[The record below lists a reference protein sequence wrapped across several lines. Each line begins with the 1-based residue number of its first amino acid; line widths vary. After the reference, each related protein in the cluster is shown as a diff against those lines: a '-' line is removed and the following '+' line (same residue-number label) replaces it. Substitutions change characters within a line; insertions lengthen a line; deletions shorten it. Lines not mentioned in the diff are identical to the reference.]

1 MQWNKIIWLVLTLGC
16 FSACQSV
23 KKGMPSKQ
31 TTKGYIEKKE
41 RAFFDA
47 ESARLTGDSKKALEL
62 YKKFTSEYPNNA
74 TGHYLL
80 GRLYFMHSEVEKAEG
95 EAKKAS
101 ELAATNTYFR
111 EFYTQTLVYQNKQK
125 EATVQLDLLRKA
137 NPQNTDYL
145 YRKAMLELKNK
156 NFTEAIAQF
165 NEYEKLSGY
174 SEEIVSHRKSIFLK
188 QKKYAEALQEI
199 RKLQQNDPHNV
210 EYPIMLAEVFEEMKL
225 DDSVSYIY
233 SQIEKDHPKEPLAQ
247 VALAQYY
254 LTKPNKE
261 KYNYFMLEVMKNKNL
276 ATENKIA
283 LLIPTLRNMDND
295 SAKANVEQ
303 LISQAAAIHE
313 ESPESK
319 EAHLLY
325 ADILYYAGKAKE
337 ACIEYKNYVRKDT
350 SEINPYYQ
358 ILAISFGETQFDSVV
373 HYAQQC
379 LQYYPNNPRALFNA
393 GVAFSQLKQY
403 DSALHYLQQ
412 GLAPSE
418 TLPLLHAEV
427 LSSMGDAYHHLQ
439 RFKES
444 DSLFKKV
451 LQLQPNNA
459 GTLNNYAYYLSLR
472 KEKLQ
477 EAEEMSKKSLEL
489 EPRMKSFLDTYAWIL
504 YEQGRFS
511 EAKVYMKKAIEAEGE
526 TDATLYEH
534 LGDICFRLQ
543 EIDEAVQNWN
553 KAFELDP
560 TNPGLK
566 KKINSKSLND

>member
-1 MQWNKIIWLVLTLGC
+1 
-16 FSACQSV
+16 
-23 KKGMPSKQ
+23 
-31 TTKGYIEKKE
+31 
-41 RAFFDA
+41 
-47 ESARLTGDSKKALEL
+47 
-62 YKKFTSEYPNNA
+62 
-74 TGHYLL
+74 
-80 GRLYFMHSEVEKAEG
+80 
-95 EAKKAS
+95 
-101 ELAATNTYFR
+101 
-111 EFYTQTLVYQNKQK
+111 
-125 EATVQLDLLRKA
+125 
-137 NPQNTDYL
+137 
-145 YRKAMLELKNK
+145 
-156 NFTEAIAQF
+156 
-165 NEYEKLSGY
+165 
-174 SEEIVSHRKSIFLK
+174 
-188 QKKYAEALQEI
+188 
-199 RKLQQNDPHNV
+199 
-210 EYPIMLAEVFEEMKL
+210 
-225 DDSVSYIY
+225 
-233 SQIEKDHPKEPLAQ
+233 
-247 VALAQYY
+247 
-254 LTKPNKE
+254 
-261 KYNYFMLEVMKNKNL
+261 
-276 ATENKIA
+276 
-283 LLIPTLRNMDND
+283 
-295 SAKANVEQ
+295 
-303 LISQAAAIHE
+303 
-313 ESPESK
+313 
-319 EAHLLY
+319 
-325 ADILYYAGKAKE
+325 
-337 ACIEYKNYVRKDT
+337 
-350 SEINPYYQ
+350 
-358 ILAISFGETQFDSVV
+358 VV

-412 GLAPSE
+412 GFAPSE